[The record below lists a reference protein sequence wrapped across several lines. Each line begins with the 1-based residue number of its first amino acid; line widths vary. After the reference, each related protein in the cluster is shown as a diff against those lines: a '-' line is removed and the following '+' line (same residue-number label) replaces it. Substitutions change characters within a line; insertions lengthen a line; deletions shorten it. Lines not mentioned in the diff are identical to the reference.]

1 VGKWLENKSGEDIW
15 ARKMSIF
22 LNLAHENNGDE
33 NDKTFDIELPRIYQR
48 GPPPKVVLTPEI
60 LQEAGITSFEK
71 SCALARGVL
80 LRLYYNK
87 KFSQSK
93 IAKLFGVQRQ
103 TVNRW
108 LKRLDIPLLKSGD
121 AVSRSLS
128 KHRKTPFSNN
138 LQEKAYLVG
147 LRCGDISAQKHG
159 RHIRVSVSTTHPA
172 MLKLFKSSFEKYGVV
187 GLYPKYDKRV
197 RQYRWSIYCDLNSS
211 FDFLLSKPESIPKWI
226 IKNDELF
233 LAFLSGYFDAEGCLS
248 LYYNGKSKSRDFQW
262 ILKSCD
268 KEILDEITDKLSSMG
283 FDLCSGLV
291 KKADFKSYNKDLWG
305 IRICTR
311 FQIFGLL
318 ERMRIKHE
326 EKITKHELAC
336 ELARTDWKN
345 AQEKIASLRNTIK
358 SSVKSCIEN
367 AKVAWT
373 TRFASRPRPSGTA
386 A

>member
-1 VGKWLENKSGEDIW
+1 
-15 ARKMSIF
+15 
-22 LNLAHENNGDE
+22 
-33 NDKTFDIELPRIYQR
+33 
-48 GPPPKVVLTPEI
+48 
-60 LQEAGITSFEK
+60 
-71 SCALARGVL
+71 
-80 LRLYYNK
+80 
-87 KFSQSK
+87 
-93 IAKLFGVQRQ
+93 
-103 TVNRW
+103 
-108 LKRLDIPLLKSGD
+108 
-121 AVSRSLS
+121 
-128 KHRKTPFSNN
+128 
-138 LQEKAYLVG
+138 
-147 LRCGDISAQKHG
+147 
-159 RHIRVSVSTTHPA
+159 
-172 MLKLFKSSFEKYGVV
+172 
-187 GLYPKYDKRV
+187 
-197 RQYRWSIYCDLNSS
+197 
-211 FDFLLSKPESIPKWI
+211 
-226 IKNDELF
+226 
-233 LAFLSGYFDAEGCLS
+233 
-248 LYYNGKSKSRDFQW
+248 
-262 ILKSCD
+262 
-268 KEILDEITDKLSSMG
+268 MG